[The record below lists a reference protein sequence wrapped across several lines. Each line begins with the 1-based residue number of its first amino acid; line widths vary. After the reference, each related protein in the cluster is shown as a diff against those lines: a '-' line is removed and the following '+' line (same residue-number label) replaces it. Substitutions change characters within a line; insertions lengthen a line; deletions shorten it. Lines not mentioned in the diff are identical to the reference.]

1 MQTIRFT
8 LNGEAVEVTTDP
20 GTLLLD
26 VLRDH
31 FQLTGVKAGCRS
43 GDCGACTV
51 IFNGKTADSCLV
63 PMGKVEGANIL
74 TVEGLSKDGR
84 PDIIQQAF
92 MDQGSV
98 QCGYCIP
105 GMVLSAKALLD
116 ANPSPDKAD
125 IRSAI
130 SGNICRCTG
139 YVKIEAAIE
148 QAARDLQNVKKEAA
162 R

>member
-1 MQTIRFT
+1 MQIIRFT
-8 LNGEAVEVTTDP
+8 LNGETVELGADP
-20 GTLLLD
+20 GAMLLD

-31 FQLTGVKAGCRS
+31 FHLTGVKCGCRS

-51 IFNGKTADSCLV
+51 IMNGQTVNSCLV
-63 PMGKVEGANIL
+63 PMGKVEGAEVL
-74 TVEGLSKDGR
+74 TIEGLSRDGK
-84 PDIIQQAF
+84 PDPIQQAF

-116 ANPSPDKAD
+116 ANPNPDKPA
-125 IRSAI
+125 IRAAI
-130 SGNICRCTG
+130 AGNICRCTG

-148 QAARDLQNVKKEAA
+148 QAARDLQKQGETS
-162 R
+162 

>member
-1 MQTIRFT
+1 MQIIRFT
-8 LNGEAVEVTTDP
+8 LNGEAVEVGTDP
-20 GTLLLD
+20 GALLLD

-31 FQLTGVKAGCRS
+31 FHLTGVKCGCRS

-51 IFNGKTADSCLV
+51 IMDGKTVDSCMV
-63 PMGKVEGANIL
+63 PMGKVEGCSIL
-74 TVEGLSKDGR
+74 TVEGLSADGR
-84 PDIIQQAF
+84 PDPIQQAF
-92 MDQGSV
+92 IDQGSV

-116 ANPSPDKAD
+116 VNPSPDKEA

-130 SGNICRCTG
+130 AGNICRCTG

-148 QAARDLQNVKKEAA
+148 QAARDLQGMGGAS
-162 R
+162 